1 MASWG
6 RCGGRVN
13 SCVGLLEGDPS
24 RRGGGGVGFYFEE
37 VGVAG
42 GDEVDVGVGG
52 ISGLWWKRGD
62 EVVSFV
68 VSAGWAAEITIV
80 GFFWGL
86 LRG

>member
-13 SCVGLLEGDPS
+13 SCVWVV
-24 RRGGGGVGFYFEE
+24 RGGSGKSGGGVYFEE

-62 EVVSFV
+62 EVVSL
-68 VSAGWAAEITIV
+68 W
-80 GFFWGL
+80 
-86 LRG
+86 